1 MNELERAEARLN
13 PMQAPRIEKVVVN
26 MSIGQSGEQLQKA
39 MTVLEQLTGQKP
51 CQRVAKKT
59 IKEWGI
65 RKMEPMACMV
75 TLRKQAAEGF
85 LRRAFEAVGNKL
97 SASSFDDHGNFAFG
111 IGKHIDIPGTKY
123 DPRLGIF
130 GMNVCVSIKKPG
142 HRAGKKS
149 RMKPIGK
156 RQRIKMDEAITHIR
170 SRFGLSI

>member
-65 RKMEPMACMV
+65 RKM
-75 TLRKQAAEGF
+75 
-85 LRRAFEAVGNKL
+85 
-97 SASSFDDHGNFAFG
+97 
-111 IGKHIDIPGTKY
+111 
-123 DPRLGIF
+123 
-130 GMNVCVSIKKPG
+130 
-142 HRAGKKS
+142 
-149 RMKPIGK
+149 
-156 RQRIKMDEAITHIR
+156 
-170 SRFGLSI
+170 